1 MILERFAIKLMF
13 ISFIGFHHL
22 ILFVHYFLYYCSS
35 SPLQGAIF
43 HRDAAFLGAVRALEE
58 ASASEGVIHCMWYV
72 LCVLRTYA
80 FCVIFIFVGVSI
92 YVKYIS
98 ERSAFALAMELSFF
112 PSTFTRIRM
121 GVSVLQTI
129 LFNRNIDMQDGTDH
143 IFGPYSWKMIALL
156 NKLHIIWVGLDL
168 FCWFRM

>member
-1 MILERFAIKLMF
+1 MSGFPELAKLGRIKRFHGECSHLSLVILERFAIKLKF
-13 ISFIGFHHL
+13 ISSIGFHHL
-22 ILFVHYFLYYCSS
+22 VLFFHYFLYYCSS

-43 HRDAAFLGAVRALEE
+43 HRDATFLGAVRALEE

-98 ERSAFALAMELSFF
+98 KRSAFALATELSFS
-112 PSTFTRIRM
+112 P
-121 GVSVLQTI
+121 VLLQ
-129 LFNRNIDMQDGTDH
+129 
-143 IFGPYSWKMIALL
+143 
-156 NKLHIIWVGLDL
+156 GLE
-168 FCWFRM
+168 WG